1 MPTMVVIGYRDD
13 LDEALRRRDVDPFY
27 IVPAPITSP
36 QKVAFRCVAD
46 MENVQE
52 VLRSVLSAQAG
63 DLAGVLSVHEMGV
76 FPAACLRGQLNLP
89 GNADSRKV
97 LAFRDKYLQK
107 SLLPP
112 EVRRAR
118 CRYLPVGTPYE
129 EPAAELGT
137 PFVVKPATGA
147 GALRTSVVRSP
158 EEYARALEPFSG
170 RSDVEVVA
178 ESFVDAPEVY
188 LDGVWQHGELQWS
201 SLSSNHISPL
211 SAVQGGVLAAHV
223 LDRQRCPDLF
233 EQAEAMARQ
242 VLATLEAPDCVFHT
256 EAFRQPDGLTFGECA
271 VRLPGALSPRV
282 NQLTYGVDLLDI
294 EIALAL
300 GEAPELPYGHRSP
313 DRFHGYLLLR
323 HPRDGTLTQEDFER
337 VFSFDELCY
346 PSGPDVLVGPYG
358 SVGHAVVSDVDELR
372 LGHTIDEIARFNE
385 TGGVRGGL
393 SLT

>member
-1 MPTMVVIGYRDD
+1 M
-13 LDEALRRRDVDPFY
+13 DPFY
-27 IVPAPITSP
+27 VVPTAIVSAEKP
-36 QKVAFRCVAD
+36 KFRRVAD

-52 VLRSVLSAQAG
+52 VLRAVLAEPL
-63 DLAGVLSVHEMGV
+63 DELAGVLSVHEMGV
-76 FPAACLRGQLNLP
+76 FPAACLRRQLGLP
-89 GNADSRKV
+89 GNADARKV
-97 LAFRDKYLQK
+97 LNFRDKRLQK

-112 EVRRAR
+112 DVRHAR
-118 CRYLPVGTPYE
+118 CRYLPAGTPYE

-147 GALRTSVVRSP
+147 GAQRTSVVRSP
-158 EEYARALEPFSG
+158 EEYARALKPFSG
-170 RSDVEVVA
+170 GSDVEVVA

-188 LDGVWQHGELQWS
+188 LDGVWQHGTLQWS

-233 EQAEAMARQ
+233 AQAEAMARR
-242 VLATLEAPDCVFHT
+242 VLGALDAPDCVFHM
-256 EAFRQPDGLTFGECA
+256 EAFHRPDGLTFGECA

-282 NQLTYGVDLLDI
+282 NQLTYGVDLLGV

-300 GEAPELPYGHRSP
+300 GETPEPPYGHRTP

-323 HPRDGTLTQEDFER
+323 RPRVGTLTQEDFER
-337 VFSFDELCY
+337 AFSFDELHY
-346 PSGPDVLVGPYG
+346 SADPDAPAGPYG
-358 SVGHAVVSDVDELR
+358 RIGEAVVSDTDESR

-385 TGGVRGGL
+385 TGGVRGGF
-393 SLT
+393 SLA